1 MNGDLRSD
9 LATLEFKNGEQLENF
24 HSKILRLQQEIN
36 LSVETVFTIR
46 LLFQYMKAL
55 SKSDKLKAFI
65 SPKMTYIITFL

>member
-36 LSVETVFTIR
+36 LSGETVFTIR

-65 SPKMTYIITFL
+65 STKMTYIITFL